1 MADTAPSRPGS
12 AAWWEDRVERDAR
25 TRPRADGL
33 TLTRIVEVALAL
45 VDCEGLDAL
54 TVRRLATDLETGSAS
69 LYRHIAS
76 RDELLV
82 LMVDH
87 VLGEIVFPVES
98 LSGSARVA
106 GLATELRRVLMTHP
120 KLLPALAAAPL
131 LGPNAM
137 RGAERGLIDMTEAGF
152 DPIAAVPAYLALID
166 YVLGT
171 GYFDTSSAGQ
181 EFRDIA
187 EFESPT
193 VDEVF
198 EFGLVTF
205 LAGLEAR
212 FPLP

>member
-106 GLATELRRVLMTHP
+106 GLATELLLASAYHLTDRMADFAAFRR
-120 KLLPALAAAPL
+120 PL
-131 LGPNAM
+131 
-137 RGAERGLIDMTEAGF
+137 
-152 DPIAAVPAYLALID
+152 
-166 YVLGT
+166 
-171 GYFDTSSAGQ
+171 S
-181 EFRDIA
+181 
-187 EFESPT
+187 ESPFT
-193 VDEVF
+193 
-198 EFGLVTF
+198 
-205 LAGLEAR
+205 A
-212 FPLP
+212 